1 MTRRAGQ
8 SGAWRAVVV
17 HLLESSRP
25 NPILAVN
32 PDKLKRRRR
41 LVARRAEEI
50 IIVMQGEQSRPAV
63 ETPEGEAGQPG
74 AAAEE
79 SAAAP
84 GPGESEAGG
93 EELSL
98 EEALAAAEQD
108 LAKHRDAMLRMQ
120 AEMEN
125 LRKRLLRD
133 VERSRKF
140 ALERIMKDLLEVRD
154 SMERGLE
161 AADDS
166 ATVESLREGQQL
178 TLRMLAKVMEDHD
191 LELIDPQ
198 GQPFDPELHEAM
210 TVMPSAEAEE
220 GTVIEVLQKGFRLHD
235 RLIRPARVVVSR
247 KP

>member
-1 MTRRAGQ
+1 MMHGKEPGPAAEPLDGESGQAVDEPQEASGQ
-8 SGAWRAVVV
+8 SDEAV
-17 HLLESSRP
+17 
-25 NPILAVN
+25 
-32 PDKLKRRRR
+32 
-41 LVARRAEEI
+41 
-50 IIVMQGEQSRPAV
+50 G
-63 ETPEGEAGQPG
+63 
-74 AAAEE
+74 
-79 SAAAP
+79 
-84 GPGESEAGG
+84 GG
-93 EELSL
+93 ELPL
-98 EEALAAAEQD
+98 EEALSAAEQE

-161 AADDS
+161 VADDS

-191 LELIDPQ
+191 LEVIDPK

-210 TVMPSAEAEE
+210 TVLPAGDVDEN
-220 GTVIEVLQKGFRLHD
+220 TVIEVLQKGFRLHD